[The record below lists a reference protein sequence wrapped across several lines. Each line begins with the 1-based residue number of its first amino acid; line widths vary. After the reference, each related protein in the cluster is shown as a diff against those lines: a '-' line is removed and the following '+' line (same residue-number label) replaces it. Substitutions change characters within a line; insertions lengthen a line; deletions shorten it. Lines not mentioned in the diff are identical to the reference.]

1 MTKSIYRSS
10 QILTAWLL
18 AVCIFAMPV
27 ATLAQTRISYHSN
40 RYSPNDDVKA
50 GQQAASEVERQ
61 MPILRDAAATDYLRS
76 IGERLVAAIPQE
88 FQHPEF
94 RYQFKIVDVSDI
106 NAFALPGGYMY
117 VNRGL
122 IDVAHNE
129 GELAGVMAHELSHVA
144 LRHGTAQ
151 ATKAQSAS
159 VQAPSILG
167 QIAGAVIGGGLGQAV
182 GGISQTAVGL
192 HFLKFSREYETEAD
206 LLGSQIMAR
215 AGYDPRDLANMFK
228 TLQQQSGGSGGGGFF
243 SDHPSSANRFARIEQ
258 ERASLQQAGLLRNLN
273 GYNNTANFS
282 NVQSRLRGMGRAP
295 SMSEVQRNGNRY
307 PHGGREEGYPGNSSV
322 GGRVAYPSNRFRTY
336 TEGNILR
343 VSVPDNWRELPDQ
356 NSVWFAPEGG
366 YGQSQQNS
374 PVFTHG
380 AEIGFSNAQSN
391 DLQRETEQFVSDL
404 ARSNQNLRQQS
415 GFTRGNISGRNAL
428 AIKMS
433 NVNEATGRREV
444 VSIYT
449 ALLRNGGMFH
459 MITVSPEEENNA
471 YQNVFQSIVRSIQ
484 IND

>member
-10 QILTAWLL
+10 QILSACLL
-18 AVCIFAMPV
+18 AVCIFTMPL
-27 ATLAQTRISYHSN
+27 ATLAQTRINYRSN
-40 RYSPNDDVKA
+40 RYSVSDDVKA

-61 MPILRDAAATDYLRS
+61 MPISRDAVATDYLRS
-76 IGERLVAAIPQE
+76 VGDRLVAAIPSE

-94 RYQFKIVDVSDI
+94 RYQFRLVDVRDI

-122 IDVAHNE
+122 IDVARNE

-151 ATKAQSAS
+151 ATKAQSAK

-167 QIAGAVIGGGLGQAV
+167 QIAGAVIGGGLGQVIGGVSQAAV
-182 GGISQTAVGL
+182 GTY
-192 HFLKFSREYETEAD
+192 FLKFSREYETEAD

-228 TLQQQSGGSGGGGFF
+228 TLEQQSGGRGGPQFM
-243 SDHPSSANRFARIEQ
+243 SSHPNPANRYARIEQ
-258 ERASLQQAGLLRNLN
+258 ERNSLQQAGLLRNAN
-273 GYNNTANFS
+273 GYNNSAQFS
-282 NVQSRLRGMGRAP
+282 NIQSRLRGMGRAP
-295 SMSEVQRNGNRY
+295 SMSEVERSGNRY
-307 PHGGREEGYPGNSSV
+307 PHGGREEGYPGNSRV
-322 GGRVAYPSNRFRTY
+322 GGRVEYPSNRFRTY
-336 TEGNILR
+336 TAGNILR

-366 YGQSQQNS
+366 YGQAQSG

-380 AEIGFSNAQSN
+380 AEIGFSSAQSN
-391 DLQRETEQFVSDL
+391 DLQRETQQFVSDL
-404 ARSNQNLRQQS
+404 ARNNQNLRQQS

-428 AIKMS
+428 SIRMS

-444 VSIYT
+444 VTVYT